1 MVKYKAISP
10 IKLNEGRMRLEML
23 NGLRKTGT
31 RIKEQYDRTTRTWK
45 RRPSFVTTVSLSG
58 SKPSVSVATDS
69 EIYGYVDYGTRPHII
84 RPRRAKKLRFSAGS
98 TPKTTPNV
106 IGSSGGSSGGATV
119 FANFVRHPGNAPRN
133 FTKTIKRDVKPL
145 FKQYMVEA
153 IGKAARASGHS
164 I

>member
-10 IKLNEGRMRLEML
+10 IKLNEGRMRLELL

-31 RIKEQYDRTTRTWK
+31 RIKEQYDKTTRTWK
-45 RRPSFVTTVSLSG
+45 NRPTFSTQITLSG
-58 SKPSVSVATDS
+58 SKPSVLVSTQSD
-69 EIYGYVDYGTRPHII
+69 IYGYVDYGTRPHII
-84 RPRRAKKLRFSAGS
+84 RPRRAKKLRFRAGS

-106 IGSSGGSSGGATV
+106 IGSSGGSAGGAPV
-119 FANFVRHPGNAPRN
+119 YANFVRHPGNAPRN
-133 FTKTIKRDVKPL
+133 FTKTIKRDVRPV

-153 IGKAARASGHS
+153 VGKAARVSGHS